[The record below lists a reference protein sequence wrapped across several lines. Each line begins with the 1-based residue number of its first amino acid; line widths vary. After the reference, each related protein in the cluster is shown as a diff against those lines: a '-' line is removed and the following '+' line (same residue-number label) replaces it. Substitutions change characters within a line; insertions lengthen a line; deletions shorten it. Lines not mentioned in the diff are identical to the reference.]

1 MKYDSYVTLYNRR
14 WMCVGIVCCSIW
26 WYTISYKQQH
36 DKDMSLI
43 CKSCNYMTDL
53 YITNMKY
60 DTKGTGCGGCA
71 WLWYAVDSWIVRGS
85 LSSQV
90 CVCVWVGG
98 CVCGWVGVCAV
109 ESWVVRGPLSPQVC
123 VSGWV
128 GEWMGECVGGW
139 VRWIPE
145 LSEALYIYV
154 YLYMYLYT

>member
-1 MKYDSYVTLYNRR
+1 MRWMRMAMVCCNIPEYNMIQNNNIIWIHYQYVTD
-14 WMCVGIVCCSIW
+14 I
-26 WYTISYKQQH
+26 
-36 DKDMSLI
+36 
-43 CKSCNYMTDL
+43 
-53 YITNMKY
+53 YITNIKF
-60 DTKGTGCGGCA
+60 DTKGAGCGGCA

-145 LSEALYIYV
+145 LSEVLCIYIYLYIYV
-154 YLYMYLYT
+154 YT